1 MAENQNAADQASTLN
16 DERATRLVKR
26 AALFEAGQNPYPEHS
41 ELEDYVAD
49 IEAKYADLADG
60 EDTEDV
66 VKIAGRVVA
75 KRGQGKIMFIVVRDA
90 TAEIQLFCRIN
101 DMDEAA
107 WNTLKALDLGD
118 ILGVTGVVV
127 RTKRGQLSVAPESA
141 TLLSKAVRP
150 LPEKFHGLSDKETR
164 YRQRYV
170 DLIAN
175 DDVRETFRKR
185 SQILSTFR
193 RFMESDGY
201 MEVETPILQ
210 TIQGGATAK
219 PFITHFNAL
228 DQECYLRIATELH
241 LKRCIVGG
249 FERVFEIGR
258 IFRNEGMDLTHNPE
272 FTTMEAYRAFSDLE
286 GMKALAQGVIKAA
299 NKAIGNPEV
308 IEYQGQ
314 TIDLSGEWASR
325 PMTDIVSDVLGK
337 QVTIDTP
344 VEELAAAAREKG
356 LEIKPEWTA
365 GKIIAEIYDELG
377 EDTIVNPT
385 FVCDYPIEVSPLA
398 KRFEDDPRLTHRF
411 ELVIAGHE
419 YANAFSELNDP
430 VDQAERFAAQM
441 AEKAGGDDEAMEY
454 DEDYVRALE
463 YGMPPAGGIGIGI
476 DRVVMLLTNQASIRD
491 VLLFP
496 HMKPEK
502 GFQSGAAAAKAAEA
516 GNAASPF
523 VKSLKPTLDY
533 SKIAVEPLFEEFV
546 DFDTFSKS
554 DFRAVKVKAC
564 EAVKK
569 SKKLLNFTLDDGTG
583 TDRTI
588 LSGIHAYYEPG
599 ELVGKTLIAITNLP
613 PRAMMGIESCGML
626 LSAVNNK
633 KDSEDEEL
641 HLLMVDNHIP
651 AGAKLY

>member
-16 DERATRLVKR
+16 DERATRLAKR

-41 ELEDYVAD
+41 ELEDYVVD
-49 IEAKYADLADG
+49 IEAKYAELADG

-127 RTKRGQLSVAPESA
+127 RTQRGQLSVAPKSA

-398 KRFEDDPRLTHRF
+398 KRFEDDLRLTHRF

-588 LSGIHAYYEPG
+588 LSGIHAYYEP
-599 ELVGKTLIAITNLP
+599 EDLVGKTLLAITNLP
-613 PRAMMGIESCGML
+613 PRKMMGIPSCGML
-626 LSAVNNK
+626 ISAIHE
-633 KDSEDEEL
+633 EDGEERL
-641 HLLMVDNHIP
+641 NLIQLDASIP
-651 AGAKLY
+651 AGAKMY

>member
-16 DERATRLVKR
+16 DERATRLAKR

-101 DMDEAA
+101 DMKEAA

-127 RTKRGQLSVAPESA
+127 RTQRGQLSVAPKSA

-588 LSGIHAYYEPG
+588 LSGIHAYYEP
-599 ELVGKTLIAITNLP
+599 EDLVGKTLLAITNLP
-613 PRAMMGIESCGML
+613 PRKMMGIPSCGML
-626 LSAVNNK
+626 ISAVH
-633 KDSEDEEL
+633 EEEGEERL
-641 HLLMVDNHIP
+641 NLIQLDASIP
-651 AGAKLY
+651 AGAKMY

>member
-1 MAENQNAADQASTLN
+1 MAENQNAAEQASTLN
-16 DERATRLVKR
+16 DERATRLAKR

-41 ELEDYVAD
+41 EIEDYIAD

-66 VKIAGRVVA
+66 VKIGGRVVA

-127 RTKRGQLSVAPESA
+127 RTQRGQLSVAPKSA

-170 DLIAN
+170 DLITN

-337 QVTIDTP
+337 KVTIDTP

-583 TDRTI
+583 VDRTI
-588 LSGIHAYYEPG
+588 LSGIHEYYEP
-599 ELVGKTLIAITNLP
+599 EDLVGKTLLAITNLP
-613 PRAMMGIESCGML
+613 PRKMMGIPSCGML
-626 LSAVNNK
+626 ISAIH
-633 KDSEDEEL
+633 EEEGEERL
-641 HLLMVDNHIP
+641 NLIQLDASIP
-651 AGAKLY
+651 AGAKMY

>member
-16 DERATRLVKR
+16 DERATRLAKR

-49 IEAKYADLADG
+49 IEAKYAELADG

-107 WNTLKALDLGD
+107 WNTLKSLDLGD

-127 RTKRGQLSVAPESA
+127 RTQRGQLSVAPKSA
-141 TLLSKAVRP
+141 TLLAKAVRP

-502 GFQSGAAAAKAAEA
+502 GFQTGAAAAKAAEA
-516 GNAASPF
+516 GNTASPF
-523 VKSLKPTLDY
+523 VKPLKTTVDY

-588 LSGIHAYYEPG
+588 LSGIHAYYEP
-599 ELVGKTLIAITNLP
+599 EDLVGKTLLAITNLP
-613 PRAMMGIESCGML
+613 PRKMMGIPSCGML
-626 LSAVNNK
+626 ISAVH
-633 KDSEDEEL
+633 EEEGEERL
-641 HLLMVDNHIP
+641 NLIQLDASIP
-651 AGAKLY
+651 AGAKMY

>member
-16 DERATRLVKR
+16 DERATRLAKR

-49 IEAKYADLADG
+49 IETKYADLADG

-127 RTKRGQLSVAPESA
+127 RTQRGQLSVAPKSA

-365 GKIIAEIYDELG
+365 GKIIAEVYDELG

-523 VKSLKPTLDY
+523 VKPLKPTVDY
-533 SKIAVEPLFEEFV
+533 SKNAVEPLFEEFV

-588 LSGIHAYYEPG
+588 LSGIHGYYEP
-599 ELVGKTLIAITNLP
+599 EDLVGKTLLAITNLP
-613 PRAMMGIESCGML
+613 PRKMMGIPSCGML
-626 LSAVNNK
+626 ISAIHE
-633 KDSEDEEL
+633 EDGEERL
-641 HLLMVDNHIP
+641 NLIQLDASIP
-651 AGAKLY
+651 AGAKMY

>member
-16 DERATRLVKR
+16 DERATRLAKR

-49 IEAKYADLADG
+49 IETKYAELADG

-101 DMDEAA
+101 DMKEAA

-127 RTKRGQLSVAPESA
+127 RTQRGQLSVAPKSA
-141 TLLSKAVRP
+141 TLLAKAVRP

-588 LSGIHAYYEPG
+588 LSGIHAYYEP
-599 ELVGKTLIAITNLP
+599 EDLVGKTLLAITNLP
-613 PRAMMGIESCGML
+613 PRKMMGIPSCGML
-626 LSAVNNK
+626 ISAIH
-633 KDSEDEEL
+633 EEEGEERL
-641 HLLMVDNHIP
+641 NLIQLDASIP
-651 AGAKLY
+651 AGAKMY

>member
-1 MAENQNAADQASTLN
+1 MAENQNGADQASTLN
-16 DERATRLVKR
+16 DERATRLAKR

-49 IEAKYADLADG
+49 IEAKYAELADG

-127 RTKRGQLSVAPESA
+127 RTQRGQLSVAPKSA

-314 TIDLSGEWASR
+314 TIDLSGEWTSR

-516 GNAASPF
+516 GNTASPF
-523 VKSLKPTLDY
+523 VKPFKPTVDY

-588 LSGIHAYYEPG
+588 LSGIHGYYEP
-599 ELVGKTLIAITNLP
+599 EDLVGKTLLAITNLP
-613 PRAMMGIESCGML
+613 PRKMMGIPSCGML
-626 LSAVNNK
+626 ISAIH
-633 KDSEDEEL
+633 EEEGEERL
-641 HLLMVDNHIP
+641 NLIQLDASIP
-651 AGAKLY
+651 AGAKMY

>member
-16 DERATRLVKR
+16 DERATRLAKR

-49 IEAKYADLADG
+49 IEAKYAELADG

-127 RTKRGQLSVAPESA
+127 RTQRGQLSVAPKSA

-588 LSGIHAYYEPG
+588 LSGIHAYYEPE

-613 PRAMMGIESCGML
+613 PRAMMGIDSCGML
-626 LSAVNNK
+626 LSAIH
-633 KDSEDEEL
+633 EEEGEEKL
-641 HLLMVDNHIP
+641 HLLMVDDHIP